1 MIKKLIS
8 SKDRLSGVVSSSS
21 SEKVYSVTNTSN
33 ASGNTSA
40 TKANNSSK
48 KLIHTVKEKFD
59 HVTRGRRR
67 SSKEPSEPQ
76 SEQENLQDK
85 VLVDSDK
92 GPDMAIAEL
101 DSVINSYHSA
111 TSSNG
116 NKMAGNGKLL
126 SYVQSTVFSVK
137 KGGQT
142 VLTTGSNIQIYR
154 LVTSRLQ

>member
-126 SYVQSTVFSVK
+126 SYVQFTVFSVYQ
-137 KGGQT
+137 GGKA
-142 VLTTGSNIQIYR
+142 VMTTYYCQYVKCNMR
-154 LVTSRLQ
+154 

>member
-67 SSKEPSEPQ
+67 SSKEPQEPQ

-126 SYVQSTVFSVK
+126 SYVQFTVFSVK

-154 LVTSRLQ
+154 LVTPKLQ